1 MNEIELLN
9 QKVQILEDN
18 LGNTDKKLKHS
29 LNDNEVHISQIKFLN
44 LKLEEVDNKN
54 KELYNELN
62 NFYNENQYLKE
73 ELNIKIKEINS
84 YLSKIEELKEEFSNK
99 LDGHQKVFN
108 NYLINRS

>member
-108 NYLINRS
+108 NYLIIRS